1 MSRTVITRQTRL
13 FADTL
18 ARERM
23 GYGPDDYIRPEDKRD
38 YRQEVSA
45 ALRQLTNGQ
54 TYYTAASFPAL

>member
-23 GYGPDDYIRPEDKRD
+23 GYGPDDYIRPEHKRE
-38 YRQEVSA
+38 YRSEVAA
-45 ALRQLTNGQ
+45 ALRQLTRGQ
-54 TYYTAASFPAL
+54 TYYTAACFPTM